1 MNNQQNIQ
9 NNKNNIRLPLY
20 LGTTLAVGLWAG
32 ATFFGGKSQSTP
44 QPTLWKEILGH
55 IERSYVDS
63 VDTDS
68 LVDYGISQML
78 EKLDPHTAYIP
89 LAEAELVR
97 SQLESGFDG
106 IGVEFNIF
114 HDSVFVVTPL
124 AGGPSAAVG
133 IRTGDVILKA
143 NQENLTGPSLTSEKV
158 FKALRGPKGTE
169 VTMTIARKG
178 YAKPLIFKVKRD
190 KIPTFSVDAAYL
202 LPDQKTGFLRINR
215 FSETTFEEFKK
226 HTQTLL
232 QSGMKQLILDL
243 RGNPGGYMDRATDM
257 LDEMIGGEGILVYTQ
272 GRDPRNNYEVFA
284 GKTGK
289 LEKIPI
295 IVLVDEGSASAAEI
309 VSGTL
314 QDYDRALVVGR
325 RTFGKG
331 LVQAPIPLSDGSE
344 LRLTISRYYIPS
356 KRSIQKP
363 FTSGQRES
371 YAMERYQRSSD
382 STDQLPKK
390 AYKTL
395 GGRTVFG
402 GGGITPDLQIPADT
416 SHVTPALLQVYNAN
430 ALQEVA
436 LEYTAKYRQEW
447 EKKGLPAFLTQFQ
460 IGDKELSRLIQ
471 LSGNKVTR
479 SDLRPSEDFI
489 KTQLKALIA
498 RNIWSSRA
506 NDGLNNAYYQV
517 ISGRDKE
524 LQSAMK
530 SWAKAQKMVTPN

>member
-9 NNKNNIRLPLY
+9 NNKNDIRLPLY
-20 LGTTLAVGLWAG
+20 TGLTLAIGLWAG
-32 ATFFGGKSQSTP
+32 ATFFGGKSETVS

-68 LVDYGISQML
+68 LVQYGISQML

-133 IRTGDVILKA
+133 IRTGDVIIQA
-143 NQENLTGPSLTSEKV
+143 NQEPLTGPTLSSEKV

-169 VTMTIARKG
+169 VSLKIVRKG
-178 YAKPLIFKVKRD
+178 YAKPLVFKVKRD

-202 LPDQKTGFLRINR
+202 LPDQKTGFIRINR
-215 FSETTFEEFKK
+215 FSESTFEEFKK
-226 HTQTLL
+226 HTSSLL
-232 QSGMKQLILDL
+232 NSGMKQLILDL

-257 LDEMIGGEGILVYTQ
+257 LDEMIGGDGLLVYTQ

-284 GKTGK
+284 GKAGK
-289 LEKIPI
+289 LENTPI
-295 IVLVDEGSASAAEI
+295 VVLVDEGSASAAEI

-314 QDYDRALVVGR
+314 QDYDRAWIVGR

-331 LVQAPIPLSDGSE
+331 LVQAPISLSDGSE

-363 FTSGQRES
+363 FTSGQRET
-371 YAMERYQRSSD
+371 YAMERYHRSSD
-382 STDQLPKK
+382 STQASKQK
-390 AYKTL
+390 SFKTL

-402 GGGITPDLQIPADT
+402 GGGITPDVVISADT

-430 ALQEVA
+430 ALQEMA
-436 LEYTAKYRQEW
+436 LEYTAKHRQEW
-447 EKKGLPAFLTQFQ
+447 EKKGFDLYLKQFQ
-460 IGDKELSRLIQ
+460 ISESDVARLLQLAGGAIQQNELK
-471 LSGNKVTR
+471 G
-479 SDLRPSEDFI
+479 SESFI

-498 RNIWSSRA
+498 RNIWSSREK
-506 NDGLNNAYYQV
+506 DGLNNAYYQV
-517 ISGRDKE
+517 MADRDKE
-524 LQSAMK
+524 LKAAMRY
-530 SWAKAQKMVTPN
+530 WPQAQKMVRSN